1 MKNKIQAHGDISRR
15 SLYTELHRSR
25 THFPNTRSVPTSGA
39 AQLHLPLPHTVAPT
53 APSGAPRPRAAPR
66 AARAARSRAPGAAPT
81 GGSEPSRAEGVLP
94 RSKTK
99 PSEQKRLSSLFFFL
113 FTFSSS
119 PPPLPSFFFSFFFFF
134 SSSFFLFPPFF
145 FYFSPFSFFFT
156 FFPHVFLFFLLFLF
170 FLSFLPF
177 FFPPL
182 FEEGW
187 EITTLPSPETLSP
200 EPPAGAR
207 SRRRRPH
214 TSPTPLRSE
223 GGRFPDAP
231 GPVRSETTRRGVPRG
246 RGAKPPAPSRG
257 SHPPSFPSLPSGP
270 GVAVCGAGAAL
281 SPRAPPLSAG
291 APTPADTTN
300 AARSAAAGRAPTF

>member
-66 AARAARSRAPGAAPT
+66 AARAAQSRAPGAAPT

-119 PPPLPSFFFSFFFFF
+119 PPPSFFFSFFF

-145 FYFSPFSFFFT
+145 FI
-156 FFPHVFLFFLLFLF
+156 FPLFLFFLLFFHMF
-170 FLSFLPF
+170 FFFFYYFYFSFLFYLF
-177 FFPPL
+177 FFPRFLRKVGKSLL
-182 FEEGW
+182 F
-187 EITTLPSPETLSP
+187 PHPKPFPRSHPRVP
-200 EPPAGAR
+200 VPAGGGPTR
-207 SRRRRPH
+207 VRPLSVPRGAA
-214 TSPTPLRSE
+214 SPTPPAPSAARQRAGVFPGVAERSRQRHRE
-223 GGRFPDAP
+223 GHTLPP
-231 GPVRSETTRRGVPRG
+231 SPPSPRG
-246 RGAKPPAPSRG
+246 RGSRFAG
-257 SHPPSFPSLPSGP
+257 RGP
-270 GVAVCGAGAAL
+270 L
-281 SPRAPPLSAG
+281 SPPVPPH
-291 APTPADTTN
+291 
-300 AARSAAAGRAPTF
+300 